1 MRTQQVLDNQNSRAV
16 TPPATSSGSESDE
29 KGNTTLTLKERSCDI
44 DNFFKPMAKD
54 DRDASSA
61 GKFL

>member
-29 KGNTTLTLKERSCDI
+29 KGNMTLTLKERLHDI
-44 DNFFKPMAKD
+44 DNFFEPMARGED
-54 DRDASSA
+54 
-61 GKFL
+61 GKR